1 MKYVILKLQSLN
13 NCSECPVNMICNGNT
28 KKKFINKSEGQ
39 SMEEILD
46 LIKTCR
52 SSDYLGIRLVEKDYK
67 IGELFEPFDN
77 SYCKDLSN
85 GNHTLIAQVDP
96 DFPDFDYVG
105 PDKEEDGAQFI
116 VTSEPYQ
123 VVVPFLGDE
132 IKHTFI
138 NVKSTLTGKE
148 YITLYK
154 PRY

>member
-1 MKYVILKLQSLN
+1 MKYVILKSHSSEDCSDCSLYSFCFYN
-13 NCSECPVNMICNGNT
+13 DKS
-28 KKKFINKSEGQ
+28 FANKSEDQ
-39 SMEEILD
+39 SNDEIID
-46 LIKTCR
+46 LIKQCK
-52 SSDYLGIRLVEKDYK
+52 SSKNLRIKLVEKDYK

-77 SYCKDLSN
+77 SYCKDISN
-85 GNHTLIAQVDP
+85 GNPAVIVQVDP

-105 PDKEEDGAQFI
+105 PSKEEDGAQFI

-148 YITLYK
+148 YITLYE